1 MSGNG
6 EKFTRASA
14 SPYCSFRATASPG
27 ESLENQQVHGAET
40 TYPQESANRLRRR
53 GSPSRPTGADGCT
66 AISLLEETLFDQR
79 LPRVCKLQAGR
90 DIIARERVKGPGME
104 KLTDYSADRRL
115 PDWPLAAA
123 SILGFW
129 AFYFA
134 TIVVRTW
141 LIEESLAWLGYRA
154 LGCLVGTLLTFLV
167 YLVLSRAARES
178 VRIQIVAAAI
188 ACLPAAAIFSTFNL
202 AFAIHQ
208 PLVERGVVREA
219 PGSSD
224 AQRQRILRLIADGLV
239 TWYFFFAAWASFYI
253 AISSAARL
261 RAAERRAAGAE
272 RDAQAAQL
280 RALRYQVN
288 PHFLFNTLNSLSSL
302 VMARREEEA
311 EAMIVNLSTFF
322 RTSLTLDPGEDIPLS
337 REMEFQQLYLDIEK
351 LRFPRRLDVRIELP
365 VGLGS
370 ALVPPLILQP
380 LVENAIKHGVART
393 AEPVK
398 LVIAAREE
406 DGQLVLTV
414 ENDRGPAGPP
424 RLEPGTGVGL
434 VNVCERLAARFGG
447 EAACEHGPLPNG
459 GWRVTLTLPM
469 EAE

>member
-1 MSGNG
+1 M
-6 EKFTRASA
+6 E
-14 SPYCSFRATASPG
+14 SF
-27 ESLENQQVHGAET
+27 
-40 TYPQESANRLRRR
+40 
-53 GSPSRPTGADGCT
+53 
-66 AISLLEETLFDQR
+66 
-79 LPRVCKLQAGR
+79 
-90 DIIARERVKGPGME
+90 
-104 KLTDYSADRRL
+104 TDYRAHRRL
-115 PDWPLAAA
+115 PDLPLAAA

-134 TIVVRTW
+134 TIVVRTL

-154 LGCLVGTLLTFLV
+154 LGCAIGIILTFLV

-188 ACLPAAAIFSTFNL
+188 ACVPAAAIFSTFNL
-202 AFAIHQ
+202 AFAVQQ
-208 PLVERGVVREA
+208 PLVERTIIRQTPAGGTIVRSSPRDEVRIDKGGVQIVTPLPADPERRRL
-219 PGSSD
+219 
-224 AQRQRILRLIADGLV
+224 QVLRLIADGLV

-322 RTSLTLDPGEDIPLS
+322 RSSLTLDPSEDITLAQ
-337 REMEFQQLYLDIEK
+337 EIEFQQLYLDIEK
-351 LRFPRRLDVRIELP
+351 LRFPRRLDVRIEVP
-365 VGLGS
+365 A
-370 ALVPPLILQP
+370 ALAAARVPPLILQP

-393 AEPVK
+393 TEPVG
-398 LVIAAREE
+398 LTIAAREE
-406 DGQLVLTV
+406 DSQLVLTV
-414 ENDRGPAGPP
+414 DNDRGPA
-424 RLEPGTGVGL
+424 EPVRSEHDTGVGL
-434 VNVCERLAARFGG
+434 ANVCERLAARFGG
-447 EAACEHGPLPNG
+447 EAACEHCPLPGG
-459 GWRVTLTLPM
+459 GWRVTLTMPLLGDVDESV
-469 EAE
+469 EADG